1 MHLNKAKLS
10 LKHES
15 NGKKRKAN
23 HVNDSVEA
31 GPDAWVKDHMYTDGN
46 VKRDKDMGDATR
58 LNVDVEMESPS
69 SPDGQ
74 RGAQKPGEGDQG
86 IERSFRKGSR

>member
-1 MHLNKAKLS
+1 
-10 LKHES
+10 
-15 NGKKRKAN
+15 
-23 HVNDSVEA
+23 VNDSVEA

-86 IERSFRKGSR
+86 IERSFQKGSR